1 MKIDKDSLAQA
12 IETLK
17 NGDSVLGVYP
27 EHVEE
32 RVLKEGEFCDSL
44 MQDLHA
50 GELSTP
56 VKNWF
61 QELFEQEAEALL
73 IEAYKDNIYIDERWL

>member
-1 MKIDKDSLAQA
+1 MDMESLAQA
-12 IETLK
+12 IETLQ

-32 RVLKEGEFCDSL
+32 RVLNDGEFYDSL

-61 QELFEQEAEALL
+61 QDLFEQEAEEMIL
-73 IEAYKDNIYIDERWL
+73 EAYATHKEQQEGLM